1 MKKVVIF
8 LVIIFALFGAIAFMT
23 KMQQQQQLTEGN
35 PYGKDDL
42 DPATIEQLDDPNY
55 QNIILPEELEA
66 KLNNGEDITVYFYS
80 PICPHCKETTPIL
93 MPLMDELGVDLVQYN
108 LLEFEQGWNKYN
120 IEYTPTIVHYENGQE
135 VARTVGSNTE
145 EYFENWFK
153 EHVLN

>member
-8 LVIIFALFGAIAFMT
+8 LVIIFALFGAIAFIT
-23 KMQQQQQLTEGN
+23 KMQQQQLTEGN

-42 DPATIEQLDDPNY
+42 DPATMEQLDDPNY

>member
-1 MKKVVIF
+1 LKKVVIF
-8 LVIIFALFGAIAFMT
+8 LVIIFALFGAIAFIT
-23 KMQQQQQLTEGN
+23 KMQQQQLTEGN

-42 DPATIEQLDDPNY
+42 HPATIEQLNDPNY
-55 QNIILPEELEA
+55 QNIILPEELET

-80 PICPHCKETTPIL
+80 PTCPHCKETTPIL